1 MENTKRRK
9 LQKQDRRFEQDKPEL
24 LLRTSCYCH
33 HYYFRSG
40 AGYLLVLILVTLL
53 VNCALCFMGMADG
66 HVLSERLGAVFYT
79 GCGALIRNWFGKPQ
93 KNV

>member
-53 VNCALCFMGMADG
+53 VTVTFSPKGLEPFFTRVAG
-66 HVLSERLGAVFYT
+66 HLSGT
-79 GCGALIRNWFGKPQ
+79 GLESHKKTSNT
-93 KNV
+93 